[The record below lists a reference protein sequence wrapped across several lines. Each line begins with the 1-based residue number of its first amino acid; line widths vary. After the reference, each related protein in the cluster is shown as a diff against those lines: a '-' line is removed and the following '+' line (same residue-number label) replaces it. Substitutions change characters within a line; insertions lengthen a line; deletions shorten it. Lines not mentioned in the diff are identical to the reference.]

1 MSLSATRIR
10 AVIRKEFREYRRNRF
25 IIYTMATLPLFFIA
39 PPVIELFNISASSG
53 ASIVRTQ
60 VDVTMLLM
68 LVIPVVLPA
77 TIAAYSVIG
86 ERDQGTLEPLLTTP
100 VSREEFLLGK
110 SFAATIPSVGM
121 AYLFFLALVLAVRFA
136 SPRVVVHAVWQPSWF
151 VAEVLFAPLLAAW
164 SVWVGTA
171 ISARSSDVRVAQ
183 QLGTLASL
191 PALVLPLLMA
201 LQVFQP
207 TVTTAIVLAL
217 SLAVI
222 DVGAWRVV
230 SLMFDRERLITG
242 KRAVSMKI
250 DASP

>member
-39 PPVIELFNISASSG
+39 LPVIELFNISASSG

-86 ERDQGTLEPLLTTP
+86 GTRPGHARAAP
-100 VSREEFLLGK
+100 HHSRQPRGVSSWASRSPRPFPRSAWPTC
-110 SFAATIPSVGM
+110 SFSRWCWP
-121 AYLFFLALVLAVRFA
+121 VRFA

-164 SVWVGTA
+164 SVWGRHRHLGAVVRRARRATVGHLGQ
-171 ISARSSDVRVAQ
+171 SSRAGPATSDGAA
-183 QLGTLASL
+183 GL
-191 PALVLPLLMA
+191 PADRHDRHRARPLA
-201 LQVFQP
+201 
-207 TVTTAIVLAL
+207 
-217 SLAVI
+217 
-222 DVGAWRVV
+222 R
-230 SLMFDRERLITG
+230 RH
-242 KRAVSMKI
+242 
-250 DASP
+250 